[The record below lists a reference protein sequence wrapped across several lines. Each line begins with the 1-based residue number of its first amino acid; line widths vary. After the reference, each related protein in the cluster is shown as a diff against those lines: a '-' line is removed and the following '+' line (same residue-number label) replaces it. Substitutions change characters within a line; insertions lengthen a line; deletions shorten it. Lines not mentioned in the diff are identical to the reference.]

1 MLKEPFTNKIEEYVY
16 SGTYLITE
24 GAPKVKCSNYICLAP
39 RANVILKLCCSLQV
53 LKFDFV
59 QGLYIV
65 SLIFFDQYSVCDFLC
80 PI

>member
-53 LKFDFV
+53 LKFDFCARA
-59 QGLYIV
+59 I
-65 SLIFFDQYSVCDFLC
+65 YSVSDFF
-80 PI
+80 